1 MKRKGIF
8 TGAIA
13 ILTVIC
19 VIAVTGI
26 SVQADARDIK
36 SRGNFVLGSGEMSI
50 YASDIDYL
58 QSEVQTLY
66 SELPSILEVNAS
78 GTGTARRDNLRS
90 KGIINYKKGAAI
102 LDSSD
107 LTLLADEI
115 DNLESEYKVNTV
127 AALND
132 INTYFKIDSSVT
144 HDQRE
149 ALSSAYANNLS
160 LDGICN
166 GILRSQ
172 SVDHLEATPVIADNL
187 SAGTAAW
194 VNGTCIIGNGAD
206 NEKAYKKGIE
216 DGEDGDDE
224 DIDMDYSYHVH
235 RDGTGAEVTKERVY
249 ASSNPGGC
257 YVPEG
262 HTHNQ
267 TDSCPQAESMV
278 SRESVTEYTR
288 DDGTKYWRAHYKCR
302 SCLKTWSSPECDEGS
317 SDLITMHCPN
327 EPHYN
332 CNGKTNTWKIG
343 CGKENG
349 DIESVVI
356 TIRKKVKEQSNE

>member
-13 ILTVIC
+13 TLTVIC
-19 VIAVTGI
+19 VIVVTGI
-26 SVQADARDIK
+26 SVQADARAIK

-50 YASDIDYL
+50 HASDIDYL

-66 SELPSILEVNAS
+66 SELPSILEINAS

-90 KGIINYKKGAAI
+90 KGIINYKNGAAI

-115 DNLESEYKVNTV
+115 DNLESEYKANTV

-144 HDQRE
+144 HEQGE
-149 ALSSAYANNLS
+149 SLSSTYANNLS
-160 LDGICN
+160 FDGICN
-166 GILRSQ
+166 GILQSQ
-172 SVDHLEATPVIADNL
+172 SVDHLQATPIIADNL
-187 SAGTAAW
+187 TAGTAAW

-206 NEKAYKKGIE
+206 NERAYKKGKE
-216 DGEDGDDE
+216 DGEDGDGE
-224 DIDMDYSYHVH
+224 DIDMDYSYHIH
-235 RDGTGAEVTKERVY
+235 RDGTGEEVTKDKERVY
-249 ASSNPGGC
+249 ASSDPGGC
-257 YVPEG
+257 YVPAG

-267 TDSCPQAESMV
+267 TGSCPKVERMVTMESK
-278 SRESVTEYTR
+278 TEYTR
-288 DDGTKYWRAHYKCR
+288 ENGTKFWRAKYKCNH
-302 SCLKTWSSPECDEGS
+302 CGKTWTSSEYEESSSVPE
-317 SDLITMHCPN
+317 TQPCPD
-327 EPHYN
+327 EPHYI
-332 CNGKTNTWKIG
+332 CGKATNTWKIG

-356 TIRKKVKEQSNE
+356 TIRKKVKE